1 MIIMCERRDRKR
13 YQIPSSSEVSGSYS
27 LAIRRGHG
35 LLVRNTY
42 DVMAARDLRSRECL
56 VIRER

>member
-1 MIIMCERRDRKR
+1 MIIMCERGDQKR

-27 LAIRRGHG
+27 LAIRSHE

-42 DVMAARDLRSRECL
+42 DVMAARDLGSREYL
-56 VIRER
+56 VIKDR